1 MIEHEKDQITTS
13 ELLDFIKNSGHFS
26 EVTQFMDEINDF
38 PVFNNYLYE
47 VMKRHGFSATDVI
60 KESRFER
67 SYFYHLLS
75 GHKKNPSRNTVIRI
89 AFCIHATLDETQQ
102 LLRLASTGMLYPKIL
117 RDAALIYA
125 IEKNY
130 SMQEANYLLLSLDL
144 APLYQEESNLR

>member
-1 MIEHEKDQITTS
+1 
-13 ELLDFIKNSGHFS
+13 
-26 EVTQFMDEINDF
+26 
-38 PVFNNYLYE
+38 
-47 VMKRHGFSATDVI
+47 MKRHGFSATDVI

-130 SMQEANYLLLSLDL
+130 SMQEANHLLLSLDL
-144 APLYQEESNLR
+144 APLFQEESKLP

>member
-13 ELLDFIKNSGHFS
+13 ELLDFIKNSGHFQ

-89 AFCIHATLDETQQ
+89 AFCIHATLVETQQ

-130 SMQEANYLLLSLDL
+130 SMQEANHHLLSLDL
-144 APLYQEESNLR
+144 APLYQEESNLP